1 MLVEHREE
9 IAGAP
14 LKLDQLGITHFS
26 FTDRPVL
33 GGDVLSREVDR
44 LDVLSLL

>member
-1 MLVEHREE
+1 MTPEMRHLPFVHV
-9 IAGAP
+9 IY
-14 LKLDQLGITHFS
+14 
-26 FTDRPVL
+26 TDRPVL